1 MIVDSHA
8 HIATWPTVRESEWM
22 ILESQKR
29 YGVAFSLLSDCD
41 CSEYPS
47 LTQWGVHKIDQ
58 IAGLK
63 TVLKFV
69 KEDPGKL
76 GALLWINPHNE
87 IIRPELLA
95 LIEKNRPLIYGLKFH
110 PFESHLKITS
120 PKLIPYLELAR
131 RYVFPILVHTAEDR
145 YSDVA
150 FLGEVAARY
159 PDLTFIAAHLQLV
172 SSDNHRS
179 ALEVLK
185 GHPNVYGDT
194 AWVEMKTAK
203 KILETI
209 GEDRVMF
216 GTDNP
221 IDGVDTLN
229 NPMYQA
235 YFKNKVKLPSRLYH
249 NLMSR
254 NAIKVFKLPLK

>member
-8 HIATWPTVRESEWM
+8 HIATWPTIRESEGM

-29 YGVAFSLLSDCD
+29 YGVAFSLVSDCD

-47 LTQWGVHKIDQ
+47 ITKWGLHKVDQ

-69 KEDPGKL
+69 KENPRKL
-76 GALLWINPHNE
+76 GALIWINPHKE
-87 IIRPELLA
+87 ILKPELLT
-95 LIEKNRPLIYGLKFH
+95 LIEKNRHLIYGLKLH
-110 PFESHLKITS
+110 PFESRLKITS
-120 PKLIPYLELAR
+120 PKMVPYLELAR
-131 RYVFPILVHTAEDR
+131 KYSLPILVHTAEDR
-145 YSDVA
+145 YSDVTL
-150 FLGEVAARY
+150 LGEVAARY

-172 SSDNHRS
+172 CTDNHRS
-179 ALEVLK
+179 ALQVLK
-185 GHPNVYGDT
+185 AHPNVYGDT

-203 KILETI
+203 KVLETI
-209 GEDRVMF
+209 GENRVMF

-221 IDGVDTLN
+221 IDGIDTLN

-235 YFKNKVKLPSRLYH
+235 YFKNKVKLPGRLYH

-254 NAIKVFKLPLK
+254 NAIQVYQLPL